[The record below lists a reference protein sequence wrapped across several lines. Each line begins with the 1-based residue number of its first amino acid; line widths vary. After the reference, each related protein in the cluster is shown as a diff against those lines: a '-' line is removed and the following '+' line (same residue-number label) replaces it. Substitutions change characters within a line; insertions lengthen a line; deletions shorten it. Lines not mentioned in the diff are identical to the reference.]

1 MAKDIEQQNIEVGSG
16 WTVNK
21 VQKEFEIGESKLNKK
36 ELDEA
41 AKKAAELAELEKN
54 FETKTTDKQ
63 AHISENQDIQKTTQR
78 KTWMERAK
86 DHSDNLANIERA
98 VSGGNIVQDLN
109 TPAKWPAKRI
119 QNISKRI
126 LGKNNI
132 Q

>member
-1 MAKDIEQQNIEVGSG
+1 MAKDIEQQNIEVGAG

-41 AKKAAELAELEKN
+41 AKKAAELAELEKK
-54 FETKTTDKQ
+54 FETKTTEQ
-63 AHISENQDIQKTTQR
+63 VNVSQNQNIQKTTQR

-86 DHSDNLANIERA
+86 NHSDNLANKERA
-98 VSGGNIVQDLN
+98 ISGENVVQDLN
-109 TPAKWPAKRI
+109 TPEKWPAKRL
-119 QNISKRI
+119 QNISKWI
-126 LGKNNI
+126 LGKNNL

>member
-54 FETKTTDKQ
+54 FETKTTEQ
-63 AHISENQDIQKTTQR
+63 VNVSQNQNIQKTTQR

-86 DHSDNLANIERA
+86 NHSDNLANKERA
-98 VSGGNIVQDLN
+98 ISGENVVQDLN
-109 TPAKWPAKRI
+109 TPEKWPAKRL
-119 QNISKRI
+119 QNISKWI
-126 LGKNNI
+126 LGKNNL

>member
-1 MAKDIEQQNIEVGSG
+1 MTKDIEQQNIEVGAG

-41 AKKAAELAELEKN
+41 AKKAAELAELEKK
-54 FETKTTDKQ
+54 FETKTTEQ
-63 AHISENQDIQKTTQR
+63 VNVSQNQNIQKTTQR

-119 QNISKRI
+119 QNISKWI
-126 LGKNNI
+126 LGKNNL

>member
-41 AKKAAELAELEKN
+41 AKKAAELAELEKK
-54 FETKTTDKQ
+54 FETKTTEQ
-63 AHISENQDIQKTTQR
+63 VNVSQNQNIQKTTQR

-86 DHSDNLANIERA
+86 NHSDNLANKERA
-98 VSGGNIVQDLN
+98 ISGENVVQDLN
-109 TPAKWPAKRI
+109 TPEKWPAKRL
-119 QNISKRI
+119 QNISKWI